1 MPRKTL
7 LLSTIC
13 LLFLHC
19 KKEET
24 LQQNIIQDTIKQQ
37 NTNLSHQETQDNSQI
52 KTVKSFLKWYR
63 DNEEKLYNFNT
74 IKGGI
79 LEQNETP
86 ANYYVDFDAVEKEIK
101 FMESSNLF
109 SQKFLSNYKQNYVK
123 GDEHFKKDPAN
134 DGPPFGFDYDYFFKT
149 QEDYQSDLKNIENIT
164 FTVKKINDQQYF
176 VEFHLKNCGM
186 TYQYTLSKKDQWQI
200 DSIENIS

>member
-7 LLSTIC
+7 LLSTAC

-24 LQQNIIQDTIKQQ
+24 TPQNIIQDTIKQQ
-37 NTNLSHQETQDNSQI
+37 KTVISHQKTQDHTQVE
-52 KTVKSFLKWYR
+52 TVKSFLKWYR
-63 DNEEKLYNFNT
+63 DNEEKLYSFNT

-79 LEQNETP
+79 SEQNENP
-86 ANYYVDFDAVEKEIK
+86 ANYYVDFDAVEQEIQLIK
-101 FMESSNLF
+101 SSNLF
-109 SQKFLSNYKQNYVK
+109 SQKFLSEYKQNYVQ
-123 GDEHFKKDPAN
+123 GDEHFKKDPVN

-149 QEDYQSDLKNIENIT
+149 QEDYQSDLKNIDSIK
-164 FTVKKINDQQYF
+164 FTVKSISDQECT

-186 TYQYTLSKKDQWQI
+186 TYKYTLSKKDHWQI
-200 DSIENIS
+200 DSIKNIS

>member
-7 LLSTIC
+7 LLSTVC

-19 KKEET
+19 KKQET
-24 LQQNIIQDTIKQQ
+24 LPKNIIQDTIKQQ
-37 NTNLSHQETQDNSQI
+37 NTNNSHQETQDNSQI
-52 KTVKSFLKWYR
+52 ETVKSFLKWYR

-79 LEQNETP
+79 LEENEAP
-86 ANYYVDFDAVEKEIK
+86 ENYYVDFDAVEKEIR
-101 FMESSNLF
+101 FMERSNLF
-109 SQKFLSNYKQNYVK
+109 SQKFLSDYKQNYVK
-123 GDEHFKKDPAN
+123 GDDHFKKDPAN

-149 QEDYQSDLKNIENIT
+149 QEDYQSDLKNIENIK
-164 FTVKKINDQQYF
+164 FTVKQINSQQCF

-186 TYQYTLSKKDQWQI
+186 TYRYTLSKKNQWQI

>member
-7 LLSTIC
+7 LLSTVC

-24 LQQNIIQDTIKQQ
+24 LPKNITQDTIKQQ

-52 KTVKSFLKWYR
+52 ETVKSFLKWYR

-79 LEQNETP
+79 LEENEAP
-86 ANYYVDFDAVEKEIK
+86 ENYYVDFDAVEKEIR
-101 FMESSNLF
+101 FMERSNLF
-109 SQKFLSNYKQNYVK
+109 SQKFLSDYKQNYVK
-123 GDEHFKKDPAN
+123 GDEHFKKEPAN

-149 QEDYQSDLKNIENIT
+149 QEDYQSDLKNIESIK
-164 FTVKKINDQQYF
+164 FTVKKINDQQCF

>member
-1 MPRKTL
+1 MPRKIL
-7 LLSTIC
+7 LLSTVC

-24 LQQNIIQDTIKQQ
+24 LPKNIIQDTIKQQ
-37 NTNLSHQETQDNSQI
+37 NTNLSHQETQNNSQI
-52 KTVKSFLKWYR
+52 ETIKSFLKWYR

-79 LEQNETP
+79 LEENEAP
-86 ANYYVDFDAVEKEIK
+86 ENYYVDFDAVEKEIR
-101 FMESSNLF
+101 FMEKSNLF
-109 SQKFLSNYKQNYVK
+109 SQKFLSDYKQNYVK

-134 DGPPFGFDYDYFFKT
+134 DGAPFGFDYDYFFKT
-149 QEDYQSDLKNIENIT
+149 QEDYQSDLKNIESIK
-164 FTVKKINDQQYF
+164 FTVKKINDQQCF

-186 TYQYTLSKKDQWQI
+186 TYRYTLSKKNQWQI

>member
-24 LQQNIIQDTIKQQ
+24 PQQNIIQDTIKQQ

-52 KTVKSFLKWYR
+52 ETVKSFLKWYR

>member
-7 LLSTIC
+7 LFSTVC

-37 NTNLSHQETQDNSQI
+37 NTNIYHQGIQDNSQI
-52 KTVKSFLKWYR
+52 ETVKSFLKWYR

-86 ANYYVDFDAVEKEIK
+86 ANYYVDFDAVEKEIR

-109 SQKFLSNYKQNYVK
+109 SQKFLSDYKQNYVK

>member
-37 NTNLSHQETQDNSQI
+37 NTNISHQETQDNSQI
-52 KTVKSFLKWYR
+52 ETVKSFLKWYR